1 MYSMELTN
9 FLEHIRLGR
18 SITQEDFV
26 DGICSI
32 RQYQRYRNGDS
43 AIPYERVEKFA
54 EKLGIPSKKLLNQF
68 EQAKNAQM
76 HLVNQFYNAV
86 VKRNF
91 QQSYNLKQKII
102 KDVIIEQ
109 ETQVYFKHSLIF
121 EKYQN
126 NKITR
131 ADAIRKNMR
140 LINYPEILKQDY
152 FTDIEILIMSSLID
166 FHDIPKFEVLL
177 ERLGQLFESESSIF
191 SGGNEMVKSLI
202 LMRIAQGNGIL
213 EHHNNVIYF
222 ANKGLE
228 NGMQNKNYHL
238 FEYFYYFKA
247 MSHFELEQY
256 DAYEEALFNLYNVL
270 QIEKNAEMID
280 YFTQLVEKDFG
291 INFNGFVLH
300 YLNKYNR

>member
-26 DGICSI
+26 DGVCSI

-68 EQAKNAQM
+68 EQAKNNQLS
-76 HLVNQFYNAV
+76 LVNDYYDAV
-86 VKRNF
+86 LKNNIN
-91 QQSYNLKQKII
+91 QSNKLKNLIL

-109 ETQVYFKHSLIF
+109 ETKAYFKHALLI
-121 EKYQN
+121 EKQQKN
-126 NKITR
+126 IISK
-131 ADAIRKNMR
+131 AEAIRQNMS

-166 FHDIPKFEVLL
+166 FHDVPKFDILL
-177 ERLGQLFESESSIF
+177 DRLGQLFETEASIF

-202 LMRIAQGNGIL
+202 LMRVAQGNGIL
-213 EHHNNVIYF
+213 EQHNNVIYF

-247 MSHFELEQY
+247 ISHFELEQY
-256 DAYEEALFNLYNVL
+256 DSYEEALFNLYNVL

>member
-68 EQAKNAQM
+68 EDAKNKQARK
-76 HLVNQFYNAV
+76 VSEFYNAV
-86 VKRNF
+86 IRNETKKLD
-91 QQSYNLKQKII
+91 SI
-102 KDVIIEQ
+102 KKELAGDVIIDQ
-109 ETQVYFKHSLIF
+109 EVRVHFKHAIIF
-121 EKYQN
+121 EKYIKQ
-126 NKITR
+126 KITK
-131 ADAIRKNMR
+131 ADAIRKTMR
-140 LINYPEILKQDY
+140 LINYPEVLKQDY
-152 FTDIEILIMSSLID
+152 FTDIEVLIMSSLID
-166 FHDIPKFEVLL
+166 FYDVPKFETLL
-177 ERLGQLFESESSIF
+177 ERLGQLFETEASIF

-202 LMRIAQGNGIL
+202 LMRLAQGNGIL
-213 EHHNNVIYF
+213 EQHNNVIYF

-228 NGMQNKNYHL
+228 NGMQKKNYHL

-247 MSHFELEQY
+247 ISHFELEQY
-256 DAYEEALFNLYNVL
+256 DSYEEALFNLYNVL
-270 QIEKNAEMID
+270 QIEKNDDNITH
-280 YFTQLVEKDFG
+280 FTQLVEKDFG